1 MNLDR
6 RIKMTVSV
14 RNDEVSLLHGSSL
27 PLQLHWMLSA
37 FEAQLSASVRWPAGC
52 EFWLGN
58 SDLLKDC
65 FPVFSYLLWLSFLLR
80 WRSSAV
86 CYSGS
91 PLALVVKRTSLF
103 FSCLFLSSGL
113 NISDACISV
122 HRMEMGNP

>member
-27 PLQLHWMLSA
+27 PLQLHGMLSA

-65 FPVFSYLLWLSFLLR
+65 FPVFFLSVMAQF
-80 WRSSAV
+80 
-86 CYSGS
+86 
-91 PLALVVKRTSLF
+91 PLALEVKRSL
-103 FSCLFLSSGL
+103 LF
-113 NISDACISV
+113 
-122 HRMEMGNP
+122 R